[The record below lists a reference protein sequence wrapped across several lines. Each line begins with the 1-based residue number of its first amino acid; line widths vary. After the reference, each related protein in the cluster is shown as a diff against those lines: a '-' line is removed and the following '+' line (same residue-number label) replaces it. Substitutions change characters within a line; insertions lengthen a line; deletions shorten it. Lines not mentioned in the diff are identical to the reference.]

1 MGDSKETKKKP
12 SFFKGLKK
20 EFKKITWPSKQTAA
34 RETVAVI
41 VISVVVGA
49 LIKVIDIVCVQG
61 VHFLTNF

>member
-1 MGDSKETKKKP
+1 VH
-12 SFFKGLKK
+12 
-20 EFKKITWPSKQTAA
+20 AA
-34 RETVAVI
+34 FGRRDIVYETVAVI